1 MDCTIIIIK
10 TGTRGVSMKV
20 RSSIMRAFAA
30 SKSRRRVGGPGLQGF
45 AGRVPSGGPGSNV
58 VSSKARIGGMTLVE
72 LLVAVAISGL
82 AFAAL
87 ASQMSFSARSFAAL
101 ANYVDLDIHNRNA
114 LDKMST
120 EIRQANRVISCS
132 ASNLQFETVE
142 PGTGTT
148 NTLTYTYDAAAATL
162 NRVYAGQTN
171 TLLKQVSPNSL
182 QFLMFQRNPVG
193 GSVDQ
198 YSTTNTTLCKVV
210 QMSWTCSRNILGQQ
224 ANTES
229 AQCAKVMIRKE

>member
-1 MDCTIIIIK
+1 
-10 TGTRGVSMKV
+10 
-20 RSSIMRAFAA
+20 
-30 SKSRRRVGGPGLQGF
+30 
-45 AGRVPSGGPGSNV
+45 
-58 VSSKARIGGMTLVE
+58 MTLVE
-72 LLVAVAISGL
+72 IMIGAGIGSLTGAAILALV
-82 AFAAL
+82 F
-87 ASQMSFSARSFAAL
+87 FSARSFAAL
-101 ANYVDLDIHNRNA
+101 SNYVDLDVYSRNA
-114 LDKMST
+114 LDKMCS

-171 TLLKQVSPNSL
+171 TLLKEINPGSL
-182 QFLMFQRNPVG
+182 QFLIFQRNPVG

-198 YSTTNTTLCKVV
+198 FTTTDPSLCKVV
-210 QMSWTCSRNILGQQ
+210 QMSWICSRNILGKK

-229 AQCAKVMIRKE
+229 VQSAKVVIRKE